1 MKNSEDNSWSGR
13 NADGMLDVLW
23 TDSNALS
30 MVVQGFADTGVYVR
44 QLLQG
49 NTYMAESRMQ
59 RTTSL
64 SNILFADLRECV
76 HRVLPQQI
84 HTCSREIHVCRELHL
99 STAS

>member
-1 MKNSEDNSWSGR
+1 
-13 NADGMLDVLW
+13 MLDVLW

-44 QLLQG
+44 QHLQG
-49 NTYMAESRMQ
+49 NTYMAESCTQ

-64 SNILFADLRECV
+64 SNIPFADLRECV

-84 HTCSREIHVCRELHL
+84 HTRSREIHLCRELHL